1 MPDTFQA
8 ITQDVRREVQE
19 KLESEGKLN
28 TITNADLK
36 NHIGDMLKEVLGIE
50 KISNDRIEEVMFLSE
65 SEKKTSGSESDVS
78 VSNDA
83 KEKNEEEKAKKEESD
98 GTAEEFDP
106 ENDVMLFIDD
116 EDTILFNDMKDV
128 DRLKILNQV
137 NNMTKFPKYKPQGT
151 DTIVDI
157 VMKSVGLMRLL
168 NSNKKLVKSEVEET
182 EDMIREVKAEIFREN
197 WLKAGGGG

>member
-1 MPDTFQA
+1 
-8 ITQDVRREVQE
+8 
-19 KLESEGKLN
+19 
-28 TITNADLK
+28 
-36 NHIGDMLKEVLGIE
+36 MLKEVLGIE
-50 KISNDRIEEVMFLSE
+50 KISNDRTEEVMFLSE

-83 KEKNEEEKAKKEESD
+83 KEKNEEESD
-98 GTAEEFDP
+98 GTAEEFDQ

-137 NNMTKFPKYKPQGT
+137 NNMTKFPKYKPQRT
-151 DTIVDI
+151 DTTVDI

-182 EDMIREVKAEIFREN
+182 EDMIKEVKAEIFREN
-197 WLKAGGGG
+197 WLKAGSGG